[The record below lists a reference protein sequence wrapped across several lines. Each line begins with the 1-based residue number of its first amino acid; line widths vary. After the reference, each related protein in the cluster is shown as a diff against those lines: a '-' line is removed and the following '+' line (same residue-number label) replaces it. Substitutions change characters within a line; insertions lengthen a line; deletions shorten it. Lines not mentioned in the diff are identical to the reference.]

1 MLINWKS
8 KQGDIK
14 TNGRITTNQRI
25 CKNCNSGEVEDEI
38 HAIMSCLKYDNSR
51 AIMVQTLN
59 ETFPYFELLDY
70 KENFLFIIKCN
81 DYEITHPLSKMLS
94 EIKQTEDLF
103 EVSITFY

>member
-14 TNGRITTNQRI
+14 KNGRITTNQRI

-38 HAIMSCLKYDNSR
+38 HAIMSCSKYDNSR

-59 ETFPYFELLDY
+59 ETFPCFELLDY
-70 KENFLFIIKCN
+70 KEQFLFIIKCK
-81 DYEITHPLSKMLS
+81 DYEITHALSKMLS
-94 EIKQTEDLF
+94 EIKQTRGSL
-103 EVSITFY
+103 